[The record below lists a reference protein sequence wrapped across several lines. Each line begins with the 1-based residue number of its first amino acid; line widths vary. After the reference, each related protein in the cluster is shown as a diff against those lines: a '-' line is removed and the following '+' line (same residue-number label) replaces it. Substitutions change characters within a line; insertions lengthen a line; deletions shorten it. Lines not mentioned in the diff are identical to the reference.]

1 MYRILS
7 AILLVFAVAT
17 PARAEWQ
24 EARSKHFIIYADE
37 PRDEL
42 RRYVERLERFD
53 QAVRIVRKMNDPAL
67 SDANRVRIFVLPNQG
82 SIENLCGCNNV
93 VGFYITRAS
102 GSVAFVPRKA
112 GLTNDKYDMDADSVF
127 FHEYSHH
134 LQMQG
139 ADVGLPGWAREGF
152 AEFFARTDLRDDG
165 SVVIGIMPAYRG
177 YSLMDNNSLSIR
189 DMLSGKTTFDNYA
202 EYEGI
207 YSRGWALTH
216 YLAFDPS
223 RRGQFDR
230 YIEGIQKGVPPLT
243 AAEQAFGDLDSL
255 TAELGSYVRRPK
267 LPSLVLTGI
276 KVDSESISIRGLS
289 PAEADILPTYIRA
302 ERKLRSA
309 ERDVASDANK
319 EASKY
324 PADRFVQAVLAQA
337 ELNAHHF
344 AEADAASDRALAADP
359 NSFNALLDKGEAEM
373 ELARAG
379 GHGDWHSVRSWFL
392 KANKIDPEAAEPLA
406 MFYKT
411 YLYAGERPTK
421 NAIDALLYAVVLAPQ
436 DDSVRLMAV
445 RQLLVDRET
454 GKAKQAFAPFAYSP
468 HSKNVWRAN
477 SERALAAMEQGNATE
492 AMTHIEALQALIEK
506 DD

>member
-1 MYRILS
+1 LYRILS

-24 EARSKHFIIYADE
+24 EARSRHFIIYADE
-37 PRDEL
+37 PPVDL

-243 AAEQAFGDLDSL
+243 AAKQAFGDLDSL

-276 KVDSESISIRGLS
+276 KVDSESISIRSLS
-289 PAEADILPTYIRA
+289 PAETDILPTYIRA
-302 ERKLRSA
+302 ERKLKSA

-373 ELARAG
+373 ELAHAG

-445 RQLLVDRET
+445 RQLLVDRDT
-454 GKAKQAFAPFAYSP
+454 DKAKQTFAPFAYSP

>member
-7 AILLVFAVAT
+7 AILLMFAVAT

-243 AAEQAFGDLDSL
+243 AAERAFGDLDSL

-276 KVDSESISIRGLS
+276 KVDSASISIRSLS

-302 ERKLRSA
+302 ERKLKSA

-373 ELARAG
+373 ELAHAG

-445 RQLLVDRET
+445 RQLLVDRDT
-454 GKAKQAFAPFAYSP
+454 DKAKQTFAPFAYSP

-477 SERALAAMEQGNATE
+477 SERALVAMEQGNATE